1 MPEVRFVSGVLIAV
15 GLLLALARLL
25 KLPQSAVL
33 FVGGLAS
40 TLLPGL
46 LPAVHVDPEV
56 VLGLL
61 LPPLLY
67 AGTAALS
74 VDLLRHAFGRG
85 VLGGAALVIGITLLV
100 AEATRLLL
108 PGIDPAACL
117 LVRIAVSIGDTRLA
131 QETGQDQQL
140 PRVLTD
146 AFAGQGVSARLIVV
160 TLYLLARNSIGGP
173 PPGPAET
180 LLRLGTDLAGGGA
193 IGFAVGLAAAEFR
206 RRIGPAT
213 VEVAVSV
220 TTPFLA
226 AALAEAAGVSVAV
239 VIVAAALTVS
249 WRAVDRQTGEAISSP
264 EARLVSR
271 HFWLEVGVLLSG
283 GLFFLMGRALPEA
296 LTGLGRFGWQRL
308 VLAAMLLLAPVLA
321 IQFLM
326 ALLVQVLPGTP
337 PVPGADGRPAG
348 RLRTAAA
355 ASWSGHRSVIALA
368 LVLAVPGA
376 TPDGRPYPD
385 RDLVLALT
393 GLLVVGSGLLQ
404 GAMLAQTLAWAKL
417 GGAEEKEHEGKVAH
431 AQAMAAQDHASH
443 AEPEVAAAEGRRAL
457 TQLRQADAIG
467 DAALREADHAV
478 ALRAHAEQASGKRV

>member
-1 MPEVRFVSGVLIAV
+1 
-15 GLLLALARLL
+15 
-25 KLPQSAVL
+25 
-33 FVGGLAS
+33 
-40 TLLPGL
+40 
-46 LPAVHVDPEV
+46 
-56 VLGLL
+56 
-61 LPPLLY
+61 
-67 AGTAALS
+67 
-74 VDLLRHAFGRG
+74 
-85 VLGGAALVIGITLLV
+85 
-100 AEATRLLL
+100 
-108 PGIDPAACL
+108 
-117 LVRIAVSIGDTRLA
+117 
-131 QETGQDQQL
+131 
-140 PRVLTD
+140 
-146 AFAGQGVSARLIVV
+146 V
-160 TLYLLARNSIGGP
+160 TLYLLTRSSIGGP
-173 PPGPAET
+173 PPGPAEI

-193 IGFAVGLAAAEFR
+193 LGFAVGLAAAEFR

-220 TTPFLA
+220 ATPFLA
-226 AALAEAAGVSVAV
+226 AALADAGGVSVAV

-296 LTGLGRFGWQRL
+296 LAGLDRFGWQR
-308 VLAAMLLLAPVLA
+308 VALAAMVLLALVLA

-404 GAMLAQTLAWAKL
+404 GAMLAQVLAWAKL

-431 AQAMAAQDHASH
+431 AHAMAAQDHASH
-443 AEPEVAAAEGRRAL
+443 AEPEAAAAEGRRAL
-457 TQLRQADAIG
+457 TQLRKADAIG

-478 ALRAHAEQASGKRV
+478 ALRAHAEQASGKGT

>member
-1 MPEVRFVSGVLIAV
+1 VPEVRFVSGVLIAV

-85 VLGGAALVIGITLLV
+85 VLGGAVLVIGITVLV
-100 AEATRLLL
+100 TEATRLLL
-108 PGIDPAACL
+108 LGLDPTAYL
-117 LVRIAVSIGDTRLA
+117 LVGIAVSIGDTRLA
-131 QETGQDQQL
+131 QETGQDEQL

-173 PPGPAET
+173 PPGPAEI

-220 TTPFLA
+220 ATPFLA

-249 WRAVDRQTGEAISSP
+249 WRAVDRQTGEAISSS

-296 LTGLGRFGWQRL
+296 LAGLGRFGWQRL
-308 VLAAMLLLAPVLA
+308 ALRLCGKGCAALTRGSSPDLRTPMWIIAAAGATSNSSGCLRSRITRSSLNRVVLTRRAAPSGRDLMNCCSMPSLKPTWQRMILLPSTGGNATYPHRRTSQRNPSVA
-321 IQFLM
+321 Q
-326 ALLVQVLPGTP
+326 PGDESQIT
-337 PVPGADGRPAG
+337 G
-348 RLRTAAA
+348 RLLCRCATAA
-355 ASWSGHRSVIALA
+355 
-368 LVLAVPGA
+368 
-376 TPDGRPYPD
+376 
-385 RDLVLALT
+385 
-393 GLLVVGSGLLQ
+393 
-404 GAMLAQTLAWAKL
+404 
-417 GGAEEKEHEGKVAH
+417 
-431 AQAMAAQDHASH
+431 
-443 AEPEVAAAEGRRAL
+443 
-457 TQLRQADAIG
+457 
-467 DAALREADHAV
+467 
-478 ALRAHAEQASGKRV
+478 